1 MKRGFRCTTFT
12 QVNLAIS
19 LGTFYLVV
27 GSVHRFIWN
36 DERTIARRAFNLPVV
51 IWLLALVLNITFSS
65 VVRQR
70 IVRCYVLI
78 GR

>member
-1 MKRGFRCTTFT
+1 MKRSFRCTTFT

-19 LGTFYLVV
+19 LGIFYLVV

-36 DERTIARRAFNLPVV
+36 DERTIARCLLPVV

-70 IVRCYVLI
+70 VVRCYVLI